1 MFSVRWAAA
10 MAVIKIS
17 LKISVLILDISL
29 NLELIKSHG
38 SSFQIYYCIPRT
50 EGGQFYISPGIR
62 YRNNEIACLKY

>member
-1 MFSVRWAAA
+1 MFSVCWAAA

-29 NLELIKSHG
+29 NLELINSRG

-50 EGGQFYISPGIR
+50 EGGQFYISLGIR
-62 YRNNEIACLKY
+62 YRNNEIACLK